1 MTINEYQKVAHDFAK
16 YEDELYPVLGLAEE
30 AGEVAGKVAKY
41 LRKTGRLNW
50 DCDAALSAAVK
61 KELGDVC
68 WMVAEV
74 ATVYGLKLE
83 DVMRENIAKLTDRKA
98 RGVIVGEGDNR

>member
-1 MTINEYQKVAHDFAK
+1 MTINEYQEKAHSFSR

-74 ATVYGLKLE
+74 ATVYGFKLE
-83 DVMRENIAKLTDRKA
+83 DVMRENIDKLTDRQT